1 MEKPPTK
8 EEILFEWFLGDS
20 KEIVADLKAAVAQA
34 ADVRDGISKAKGEL
48 DATVQ
53 AATRE
58 LVTAHRELAQ
68 VVDKAKAAQ
77 AEHARTVAASGQRA
91 AVAGLRQSLPL
102 LAACCG
108 ISSLVGA
115 AIAVLLVRFLA

>member
-20 KEIVADLKAAVAQA
+20 KEIVADLKTAVAQA
-34 ADVRDGISKAKGEL
+34 AAVRDSIGAARGEL
-48 DATVQ
+48 DTSVQ

-68 VVDKAKAAQ
+68 TVREAKAAQ
-77 AEHARTVAASGQRA
+77 AEHARTVAASGQLA
-91 AVAGLRQSLPL
+91 AAAGVRQALPL
-102 LAACCG
+102 LVTCCAV
-108 ISSLVGA
+108 SSLVGA
-115 AIAVLLVRFLA
+115 AIAVLAVRFFA

>member
-20 KEIVADLKAAVAQA
+20 KEIVADLKTAVAEA
-34 ADVRDGISKAKGEL
+34 AAVRDGIGKAKGEL

-53 AATRE
+53 ATTRE

-68 VVDKAKAAQ
+68 VVRDAKAAQ

-91 AVAGLRQSLPL
+91 ASAGIRQALPL

-108 ISSLVGA
+108 VSSLIGA
-115 AIAVLLVRFLA
+115 AIAVLVVRLLA

>member
-1 MEKPPTK
+1 MDKPPTK
-8 EEILFEWFLGDS
+8 EEVIFEWFLGDS
-20 KEIVADLKAAVAQA
+20 KEIVAELKTAIADAAN
-34 ADVRDGISKAKGEL
+34 VRDGIGKAKGEL

-68 VVDKAKAAQ
+68 VIREAKATQTSAAQ
-77 AEHARTVAASGQRA
+77 AVQAHVGRA
-91 AVAGLRQSLPL
+91 AAAGIRDALPL

-108 ISSLVGA
+108 VSSLVGA
-115 AIAVLLVRFLA
+115 AIAVAVVRLLI